1 MNSERPEERDDATPR
16 SRFSDRWVPLL
27 FGLVALAL
35 ILVIALPYLLDWWSP
50 APSGPP
56 AVLKREPAPPL
67 RPPATE
73 TTPPSPTPTPPPRAE
88 KRQTQAG
95 SPAPS
100 AAKQVTKPAPAPA
113 AKQAKEDE
121 APRPSARGGYLVQ
134 VGAFQDATN
143 AARLAAQLA
152 REKYPVRRGT
162 QSRPQSGGTGHEVL
176 VIGASTEE
184 VNGKLRG
191 ATYRAHATPEGVL
204 IQPALPLKEAVS
216 LSQELRADGLNVK
229 IRRAQGAATLHTV
242 SVGAYPNRSR
252 AEAVRKELQEKGFS
266 GFVVGGTGR

>member
-1 MNSERPEERDDATPR
+1 M
-16 SRFSDRWVPLL
+16 
-27 FGLVALAL
+27 
-35 ILVIALPYLLDWWSP
+35 
-50 APSGPP
+50 
-56 AVLKREPAPPL
+56 
-67 RPPATE
+67 
-73 TTPPSPTPTPPPRAE
+73 
-88 KRQTQAG
+88 
-95 SPAPS
+95 
-100 AAKQVTKPAPAPA
+100 
-113 AKQAKEDE
+113 
-121 APRPSARGGYLVQ
+121 
-134 VGAFQDATN
+134 GAFQDATN

-152 REKYPVRRGT
+152 KEKYPVRRGT

-191 ATYRAHATPEGVL
+191 ATYRAQATPEGVL

-252 AEAVRKELQEKGFS
+252 ALAVRKELQEKGFS
-266 GFVVGGTGR
+266 GFVVEGTGR